1 MKNKLCIAVP
11 IKTAKFEVNIK
22 LLKQI
27 IKEKPDFIELRFD
40 YIDDINLITTSF
52 LEKFL
57 SLTNIPMIFTLRSNR
72 EGGHLEL
79 NNTQRLPIL
88 QRLIEAKPGYID
100 IEMLSPIDLL
110 QEVID
115 LCTNRRIKIIFSYH
129 NFQSTVPLHEAQIL
143 IENFKS
149 KLQNIVQDEED
160 ILKTFIFKLIF
171 TATQFEDNLIPLQLC
186 DNFYS
191 QGYKII
197 SFCMGEL
204 GIFSRILCIKKGS
217 LFTYAALE
225 ETTAPGQLKITTMR
239 NFLSLL

>member
-11 IKTAKFEVNIK
+11 IKTANIEVNTK

-27 IKEKPDFIELRFD
+27 IKEQPDFIELRFD
-40 YIDDINLITTSF
+40 YIDDVNLITTSF
-52 LEKFL
+52 LEKLL

-79 NNTQRLPIL
+79 NNIQRLPIL

-100 IEMLSPIDLL
+100 IEMLSPINLL
-110 QEVID
+110 QEIIH
-115 LCTNRRIKIIFSYH
+115 LCINKRIKIICSYH
-129 NFQSTVPLHEAQIL
+129 NFQSTEPLHEAQNL
-143 IENFKS
+143 IENYKK
-149 KLQNIVQDEED
+149 KLQNIVQDDEY

-186 DNFYS
+186 DNFYL

-217 LFTYAALE
+217 FFTYAALE
-225 ETTAPGQLKITTMR
+225 ETTAPGQLNITTMR